1 MMKIKLRKAGI
12 IVVMTL
18 MSVASMSEVKAQNTD
33 VKNTQLYKL
42 YQMKY
47 VFGRKYNDVAVSKDA
62 LYSMIAMDPNDDSL
76 KMVLCY
82 YYFDQNQF
90 ASSLFVSLDLLSR
103 NSDNED
109 ALRINAMSYENMGV
123 RDKAIDAYESLYLKT
138 NEVSLLYQA
147 AMLQFELER
156 YNECKSSLDITLKDP
171 QAKALKLSFA
181 KNETE
186 QQEVTL
192 EAAAYNMKGMVE
204 KQQGNK
210 ADAKTYFEKALEV
223 NPEFVLASQ
232 NLKDLDK

>member
-1 MMKIKLRKAGI
+1 MKSKVMKTGI
-12 IVVMTL
+12 AVVLTL

-33 VKNTQLYKL
+33 IQNTQLYKL

-47 VFGRKYNDVAVSKDA
+47 VFGRKYNDVDVSKDA

-103 NSDNED
+103 NPDNED

-138 NEVSLLYQA
+138 SEVTLLYQA

-156 YNECKSSLDITLKDP
+156 YNECKSSLDILLKDP
-171 QAKALKLSFA
+171 QAKAIKLSFA

-192 EAAAYNMKGMVE
+192 EAAAYNMKGMLE

-232 NLKDLDK
+232 NLQDVVK

>member
-1 MMKIKLRKAGI
+1 MSKSILKVGMVLISLAFF
-12 IVVMTL
+12 
-18 MSVASMSEVKAQNTD
+18 SVAQGQN
-33 VKNTQLYKL
+33 KEIQNTQLFKH

-47 VFGRKYNDVAVSKDA
+47 VFGMKYNDNEVAKNA

-90 ASSLFVSLDLLSR
+90 ASSLFVSADMLSR
-103 NSDNED
+103 RPDNVN

-123 RDKAIDAYESLYLKT
+123 RDKAIDAYESLYLQT
-138 NEVSLLYQA
+138 NDVGVLYQVA
-147 AMLQFELER
+147 LLQFELER
-156 YNECKSSLDITLKDP
+156 YSECSTNLDIILKNP

-181 KNETE
+181 KDDNQ

-192 EAAAYNMKGMVE
+192 EAACYNMKGMLA

-210 ADAKTYFEKALEV
+210 AEARTHLEKALEV
-223 NPEFVLASQ
+223 DPEFSLASQ
-232 NLKDLDK
+232 NLQDLDN